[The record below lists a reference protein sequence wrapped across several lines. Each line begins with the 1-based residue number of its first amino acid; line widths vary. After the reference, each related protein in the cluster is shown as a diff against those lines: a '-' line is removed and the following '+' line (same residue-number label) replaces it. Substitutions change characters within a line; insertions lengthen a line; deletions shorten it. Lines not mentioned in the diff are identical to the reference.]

1 MKKTLLYFCAIILF
15 SAQLNA
21 QNCTPGANFADSS
34 YGIWPDTTTNFA
46 PGEVNVP
53 YSEDLNFKVPSELS
67 ADVTGGDPA
76 LEAFIGSPIE
86 SFKVTSVAGLPTGY
100 DYACNVA
107 TCEYL
112 GGENGCA
119 NVYGT
124 TADAG
129 IYEVTITVEGVILVV
144 LFPGTPAVPV
154 TQEID
159 FGGYRIEV
167 GSAGTIENTIAPIT
181 VAPNPANESLS
192 VYGITSSMEASEIS
206 IVNLEGKVVKTR
218 DLEVSNDLNFN
229 LSDVQSGIYFVKV
242 AHKYGL
248 DTIKFI
254 KE

>member
-1 MKKTLLYFCAIILF
+1 MKKTLLYFCAIFLF
-15 SAQLNA
+15 SAQVNA
-21 QNCTPGANFADSS
+21 QSCTPGTNFADSS
-34 YGIWPDTTTNFA
+34 YGIWPDTTTNFPPA
-46 PGEVNVP
+46 EVNVF
-53 YSEDLNFKVPSELS
+53 YSEDLNFKVPSEVS

-76 LEAFIGSPIE
+76 LDAFIGSPIE
-86 SFKVTSVAGLPTGY
+86 SFMVTAVDGLPTGY

-124 TADAG
+124 TDTPG
-129 IYEVTITVEGVILVV
+129 VYDVTITVEGVILVV
-144 LFPGTPAVPV
+144 LFPGLPPTPV
-154 TQEID
+154 TQPIS

-167 GSAGTIENTIAPIT
+167 GSAGLIESIIEPIK
-181 VAPNPANESLS
+181 VAPNPANESIS

-206 IVNLEGKVVKTR
+206 IVNLEGKVVKYR
-218 DLEVSNDLNFN
+218 DLETSNNLEFDLA
-229 LSDVQSGIYFVKV
+229 DVESGIYFVKV

>member
-21 QNCTPGANFADSS
+21 QNCTPGTNFADSS
-34 YGIWPDTTTNFA
+34 YGIWPDTTTNFP
-46 PGEVNVP
+46 PGEVNVA
-53 YSEDLNFKVPSELS
+53 YSEDLNFKVPSEVS

-76 LEAFIGSPIE
+76 LEAFIGSPIQ
-86 SFKVTSVAGLPTGY
+86 SFKVTAVDGLPVGY
-100 DYACNVA
+100 DFACNVA

-124 TADAG
+124 TANAG
-129 IYEVTITVEGVILVV
+129 VYDVTITVEGVILVV
-144 LFPGTPAVPV
+144 LFPGLPETPV
-154 TQEID
+154 TQPIS

-167 GSAGTIENTIAPIT
+167 GSAGTIENVIAPIT
-181 VAPNPANESLS
+181 VAPNPANESIS
-192 VYGITSSMEASEIS
+192 VFGITSSMEASEIS
-206 IVNLEGKVVKTR
+206 IVNLEGKVVKNR
-218 DLEVSNDLNFN
+218 DLNLSNELDFD

-242 AHKYGL
+242 THKYGL

>member
-1 MKKTLLYFCAIILF
+1 MA
-15 SAQLNA
+15 
-21 QNCTPGANFADSS
+21 
-34 YGIWPDTTTNFA
+34 
-46 PGEVNVP
+46 
-53 YSEDLNFKVPSELS
+53 
-67 ADVTGGDPA
+67 
-76 LEAFIGSPIE
+76 
-86 SFKVTSVAGLPTGY
+86 SVDGLPTGY
-100 DYACNVA
+100 DYACNIS

-129 IYEVTITVEGVILVV
+129 VYDVSITVEGVILVV
-144 LFPGTPAVPV
+144 LFPGLPETPV
-154 TQEID
+154 TQPLT

-167 GSAGTIENTIAPIT
+167 GTAGTIENIIEPIK
-181 VAPNPANESLS
+181 VAPNPATESIS

-206 IVNLEGKVVKTR
+206 IVNIEGK
-218 DLEVSNDLNFN
+218 EVLYRNMETSNDTNFD
-229 LSDVQSGIYFVKV
+229 LSKVQSGVYFVKV

>member
-1 MKKTLLYFCAIILF
+1 MKKILLYFCALF
-15 SAQLNA
+15 LFAAQVNA
-21 QNCTPGANFADSS
+21 QSCTPGANYADST
-34 YGIWPDTTTNFA
+34 YGIWPDTTTNFPPA
-46 PGEVNVP
+46 EVNVA
-53 YSEDLNFKVPSELS
+53 YSEDLNFKVPSEVS
-67 ADVTGGDPA
+67 ADITGGDPA
-76 LEAFIGSPIE
+76 LAAFIGSPIQ
-86 SFKVTSVAGLPTGY
+86 SFKVASVDGLPTGY
-100 DYACNVA
+100 DYACNVS

-129 IYEVTITVEGVILVV
+129 VYDVSITVEGVILVV
-144 LFPGTPAVPV
+144 LFPGLPETPV
-154 TQEID
+154 TQPLT

-167 GSAGTIENTIAPIT
+167 GSAGTIENIIEPIK
-181 VAPNPANESLS
+181 VAPNPATESIS

-206 IVNLEGKVVKTR
+206 IVNIEGK
-218 DLEVSNDLNFN
+218 EVIYRNMEASNDINFD
-229 LSDVQSGIYFVKV
+229 LSKVQSGVYFVKV